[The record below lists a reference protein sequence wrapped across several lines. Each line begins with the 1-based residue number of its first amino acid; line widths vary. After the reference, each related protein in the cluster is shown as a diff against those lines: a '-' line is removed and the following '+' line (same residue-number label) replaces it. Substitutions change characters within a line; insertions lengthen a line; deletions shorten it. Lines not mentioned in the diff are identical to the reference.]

1 MLTGTQDRKRIIR
14 NLTIFTIAITVLG
27 WLSLGVDALIG
38 ATSPEESLSMLL
50 WIVTPAAISLLL
62 RGFAGDGW
70 KDLGIR
76 PRFKG
81 NGRWYAIS
89 ILVYPVAVAI
99 VLVLGLVFGVTTV
112 RDAGTN
118 AADIIVQALIAL
130 LIKEVIV
137 NILEEFAF
145 RGYLAPKVYSLG
157 LNVWLGHVLVGL
169 IWGTW
174 HLPVLRLIAPYT
186 SESLWTLVPRFLIGT
201 IAASLVYGEIRLR
214 TDSVWPAVLMQTAGG
229 IAVSLAM
236 TFDLFSIKPSS
247 GFLFHPVVE
256 GTFTIVLFAL
266 VGIGLVT
273 RRKQHTAL

>member
-14 NLTIFTIAITVLG
+14 NLTIFAVAVIVLG
-27 WLSLGVDALIG
+27 WLSLGVDALVG
-38 ATSPEESLSMLL
+38 VTSPEESLSMLL
-50 WIVTPAAISLLL
+50 WIVTPATISLLL
-62 RGFAGDGW
+62 RAFAGDGW

-89 ILVYPVAVAI
+89 ILIYPVAVAI
-99 VLVLGLVFGVTTV
+99 VLVLGLVFGATTV
-112 RDAGTN
+112 QDVSTS
-118 AADIIVQALIAL
+118 AADTIVQALIAL
-130 LIKEVIV
+130 LVKEIIV

-157 LNVWLGHVLVGL
+157 LNVWLGHVIVGL
-169 IWGTW
+169 VWGAW

-186 SESLWTLVPRFLIGT
+186 TESLWTLVPRFLIGA
-201 IAASLVYGEIRLR
+201 IAASLVYGEIRIR

-236 TFDLFSIKPSS
+236 SFGLFSIRPSS

-256 GTFTIVLFAL
+256 GTLMIVIFAL

-273 RRKQHTAL
+273 RREKHTSS